1 MILGD
6 FKDYLHPV
14 IDFPAIRMIAT
25 NRCINAPQLILIL
38 VDYNYK

>member
-6 FKDYLHPV
+6 YEDYLHPG

-25 NRCINAPQLILIL
+25 NHLDAPQLILIQ
-38 VDYNYK
+38 VDSNYK